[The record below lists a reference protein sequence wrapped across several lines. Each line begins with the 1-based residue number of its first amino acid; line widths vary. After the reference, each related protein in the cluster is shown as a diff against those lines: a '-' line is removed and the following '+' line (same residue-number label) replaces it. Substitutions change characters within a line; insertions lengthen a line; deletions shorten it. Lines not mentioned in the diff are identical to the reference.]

1 MGVKIV
7 VTNYIVNLEVVEVL
21 RTKKYYVEKIE
32 KLKEE
37 IDKLRDDRIEALA
50 NEIKS
55 LKKQANAHE
64 KMIVSNYKSLTDIE
78 DIMGKT
84 DNKQENKKVEEEIDK
99 VVYG

>member
-1 MGVKIV
+1 MVI
-7 VTNYIVNLEVVEVL
+7 NCIVNLEVVEVL

-37 IDKLRDDRIEALA
+37 IDKLRDDRIDALA

-55 LKKQANAHE
+55 LKKQTSAHE